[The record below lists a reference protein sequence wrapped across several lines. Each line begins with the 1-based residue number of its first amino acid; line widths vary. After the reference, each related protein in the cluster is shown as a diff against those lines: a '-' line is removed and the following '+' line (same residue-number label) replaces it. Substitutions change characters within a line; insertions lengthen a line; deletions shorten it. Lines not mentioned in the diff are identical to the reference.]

1 MVHSAR
7 DRFTSL
13 LFHPNGRTASGALLG
28 LCIAAAAAGGL
39 YVGALGG
46 LYAVAVAVAL
56 IAGLLMLRSV
66 QWGLMALLGV
76 ICLLPFAAL
85 PMLKSRLGVTPTFL
99 DIILVAMF
107 FVWVTRVATRRDRTF
122 VGSPLGLPVALFMVF
137 ALFAFALGMG
147 HARPTS
153 TTLRRFFELVV
164 GIALFFLVVNNVRSR
179 PALEQVARGLM
190 LAGAAAAFIAIF
202 LYVIPED
209 WAVRLLSMLS
219 RLDYPGGAGVLRYVE
234 DSPEN
239 PMRAIGTSIDPNVLG
254 GLMVFVA
261 GLTAPQLFADRPLLD
276 RRLVA
281 VMLGLDSLCLYLTYS
296 RSSLGGLVVALLLL
310 ALLRYRRLLWVGLA
324 GVVLVLLLPQTQQY
338 VVHLI
343 EGVRLEDLATQMRL
357 GEYKDAFILISRHPW
372 LGVGFS
378 GTPEIDTYL
387 GVSNVYMLMA
397 EEMGLIGLGLFV
409 LTMVGLF
416 RRFWRAWK
424 LGSADAGLEAILL
437 GLAGALA
444 GVLAA
449 GVLDHY
455 LFNLVYPHMAS
466 LFWVFVGLAMV
477 ALTLVT
483 EGAQAPTGMV
493 ST

>member
-1 MVHSAR
+1 
-7 DRFTSL
+7 
-13 LFHPNGRTASGALLG
+13 
-28 LCIAAAAAGGL
+28 
-39 YVGALGG
+39 
-46 LYAVAVAVAL
+46 
-56 IAGLLMLRSV
+56 V

-190 LAGAAAAFIAIF
+190 LAGAAAAFIGIF
-202 LYVIPED
+202 LYVIPDD

>member
-1 MVHSAR
+1 
-7 DRFTSL
+7 
-13 LFHPNGRTASGALLG
+13 
-28 LCIAAAAAGGL
+28 
-39 YVGALGG
+39 
-46 LYAVAVAVAL
+46 
-56 IAGLLMLRSV
+56 
-66 QWGLMALLGV
+66 
-76 ICLLPFAAL
+76 
-85 PMLKSRLGVTPTFL
+85 LKSRLGVTPTFL

>member
-1 MVHSAR
+1 
-7 DRFTSL
+7 
-13 LFHPNGRTASGALLG
+13 
-28 LCIAAAAAGGL
+28 
-39 YVGALGG
+39 
-46 LYAVAVAVAL
+46 
-56 IAGLLMLRSV
+56 
-66 QWGLMALLGV
+66 
-76 ICLLPFAAL
+76 LLPFAAL